1 MLKGVFR
8 HSLILILFLSYN
20 GFGQNVNGVIS
31 TSENFFLQGV
41 NVSVIN
47 QSKGTISDGNGK
59 YSIDVSAN
67 REQESKFF
75 FCWLQNQNCKTPYAQ
90 KGAKL

>member
-31 TSENFFLQGV
+31 TSENFFFK
-41 NVSVIN
+41 VSM
-47 QSKGTISDGNGK
+47 S
-59 YSIDVSAN
+59 VSLTNLKAQYQMETEN
-67 REQESKFF
+67 ILSMFRPIESKS
-75 FCWLQNQNCKTPYAQ
+75 
-90 KGAKL
+90 